1 MTVWDF
7 GLLLA
12 AVAMLAVVL
21 WTSLQHRRMYP
32 PGTRIRGG
40 DGGRRR
46 GLRWIG
52 FIYGGGR
59 G

>member
-1 MTVWDF
+1 
-7 GLLLA
+7 
-12 AVAMLAVVL
+12 MLAVVL